1 MHLRFS
7 YKEGLLPI
15 CDFLQIDELGQSMA
29 LQSHVKL
36 LNSIACQVIV
46 KSLNFSLEGK
56 NIFDFENYVRPHF
69 VYSLLLIF
77 STTTTAHFSIAKCPS
92 IVRGTC
98 TERFKAI
105 ARLRRVKFQS

>member
-1 MHLRFS
+1 MHKRFS

-46 KSLNFSLEGK
+46 K
-56 NIFDFENYVRPHF
+56 
-69 VYSLLLIF
+69 LLLTYF
-77 STTTTAHFSIAKCPS
+77 FRYKLPLFTGYK
-92 IVRGTC
+92 
-98 TERFKAI
+98 
-105 ARLRRVKFQS
+105 